1 MAYRQL
7 SQVEQEQYRRDG
19 VVKVVDSVD
28 ASWVPRL
35 LDMAEAQLQQP
46 SRWVNDVNAGASEDR
61 LFTDRYLWRQND
73 TVYRFVRDSGVAG
86 LAAQAMA
93 SQTARFYFD
102 HLLIKKVQTPTPTPW
117 HQDAP
122 YWPFQGKQIAS
133 VWLALTPVT
142 VTGSAMEFVRGSH
155 LDDVYYLP
163 EVFGGSANASGQW
176 AKNQQG
182 VPVPDIEARRNN
194 YDIVGFDLDPGDA
207 LIFSA
212 WSLHGAPGN
221 QSTTQ
226 DRVAL
231 STRWLGD
238 DVTWDP
244 REGVDPTV
252 DPNEVNLEP
261 GMPVRDNAFFPEIF
275 STLPDAEL
283 R

>member
-1 MAYRQL
+1 MAHREL
-7 SQVEQEQYRRDG
+7 SQAEQEQFTRDG
-19 VVKVVDSVD
+19 VVKVVDSV
-28 ASWVPRL
+28 APSWIPL
-35 LDMAEAQLQQP
+35 LLAMAEAQLARP

-93 SQTARFYFD
+93 SKTARFYFD
-102 HLLIKKVQTPTPTPW
+102 HLLIKKVKTQAPTPW

-122 YWPFQGKQIAS
+122 YWPFRGKQIAS

-155 LDDVYYLP
+155 LNDVYYLP
-163 EVFGGSANASGQW
+163 EVFGGGANTSGQW
-176 AKNQQG
+176 ATQQKG
-182 VPVPDIEARRNN
+182 VQVPDIEAHRGD
-194 YDIVGFDLDPGDA
+194 YDIVGFDLNPGDA

-252 DPNEVNLEP
+252 DPLQVALEP
-261 GMPVRDNAFFPEIF
+261 GMPIRDNAFFPEIY
-275 STLPDAEL
+275 SAS
-283 R
+283 RC